1 MFHLIHHITREGDF
15 LIRVIETGKSANIR
29 KEDVGGGV
37 FLTGLLWKLMLIPV
51 AVLLG
56 DYLIGS
62 VFYPSY
68 LQPILTG
75 LALAVAQHAME
86 RVWLRTGTLW
96 LMTAL
101 DILVSAAVLWL
112 SAAVFP
118 GARVPL
124 DGALL
129 VALLLGIVEY
139 VYHRWLLKSSIHV
152 RK

>member
-1 MFHLIHHITREGDF
+1 MTR
-15 LIRVIETGKSANIR
+15 
-29 KEDVGGGV
+29 
-37 FLTGLLWKLMLIPV
+37 LLWKLILIPA

-86 RVWLRTGTLW
+86 KVWLRTGTLW
-96 LMTAL
+96 LMTVL
-101 DILVSAAVLWL
+101 DILVAAAVLWL
-112 SAAVFP
+112 SAAAFP

-139 VYHRWLLKSSIHV
+139 VYHRWLLKNPIYA
-152 RK
+152 RN